1 MTITLDPDVRAYLD
15 AVRHHL
21 ADLPSEE
28 RDELVEDL
36 EAHLLEVAAESDE
49 PLASRLGPPDDYA
62 AELRASAGYPP
73 ADASLDLDTPADTSG
88 AFLLSRHQF
97 SAIELW
103 WKANRRRPCAHITV
117 ADDGS
122 VRLFDQPVALP
133 HGETGQYPAIDRL
146 VREPEWRQFEGVSGL
161 PAVGFSASNLA
172 KLSAIVKASGGKSI
186 NFGAP
191 KEARG
196 GMRTGAVQF
205 IVDQPVEG
213 LHVQGAVM
221 PTRIGTRVARWK
233 A

>member
-1 MTITLDPDVRAYLD
+1 MLTFTVATKPFISALSTAFKAAQSSAKTGTPILAMAQIHVEGNRLRVVATDKYI
-15 AVRHHL
+15 AV
-21 ADLPSEE
+21 
-28 RDELVEDL
+28 
-36 EAHLLEVAAESDE
+36 
-49 PLASRLGPPDDYA
+49 
-62 AELRASAGYPP
+62 
-73 ADASLDLDTPADTSG
+73 DASLDLDTPADTSG